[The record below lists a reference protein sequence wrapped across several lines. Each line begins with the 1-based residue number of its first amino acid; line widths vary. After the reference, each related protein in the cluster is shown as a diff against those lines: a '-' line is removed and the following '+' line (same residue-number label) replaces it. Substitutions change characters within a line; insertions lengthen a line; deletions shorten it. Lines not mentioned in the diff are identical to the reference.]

1 MAKKQL
7 TMDKAAIK
15 LTQFCRELD
24 KEIIEGQK
32 LIVKIKRNQ
41 QLENKEFNDM
51 LDSLDGVLSK
61 FANLISWANAWRD
74 VEKVERK
81 LIDE

>member
-7 TMDKAAIK
+7 TMDRASKK
-15 LTQFCRELD
+15 LTEFCRELD
-24 KEIIEGQK
+24 QDIIEGRK

-41 QLENKEFNDM
+41 QIENKEFNEM

-61 FANLISWANAWRD
+61 FANLVSWANAWRD
-74 VEKVERK
+74 VEPVERK
-81 LIDE
+81 SLDE